1 MKLLPNN
8 LKVLMAVLVAVC
20 VASEAQAAIEVKLRE
35 RVAPRSSVI
44 RVGDVA
50 DIVTADRQQAR
61 QLAALPLMPA
71 PAPGT
76 EQFLRT
82 REIQDMLSAQ
92 GVDLAL
98 LHFGGAGQVT
108 ISAADAPQAASG
120 VIQVSAEERTGSR
133 VAPMNRHAAI
143 LAGATGEPPA
153 APESAPAPVDDARA
167 KEIREQVISIIS
179 NYLNTKTGKVQDWKV
194 DCELVDREVE
204 QLNAAVSTPNCS
216 GGTDP
221 FAGRERFVLSFST
234 AKGQIQLPLFVDV
247 TPPPMPAVVAIRP
260 IGRGEI
266 VKAADLELR
275 TVDASTKSGG
285 QHVVADSIEKL
296 IGMEA
301 RQPIQPGDI
310 VYTDSVQPRVLVR
323 RGDVITVISQSGGI
337 RVRTTGRATQDA
349 AQGELVQVESIGSR
363 AKYDA
368 RVTGTREASVYAIS
382 RPEAPQ
388 PAKRADT
395 ARRPSMF
402 LNGATNTTN
411 R

>member
-1 MKLLPNN
+1 MKLVRNN
-8 LKVLMAVLVAVC
+8 VKILVAALVAIG
-20 VASEAQAAIEVKLRE
+20 VASQAHAAIEVKLRE
-35 RVAPRSSVI
+35 RIAPRGSVI

-98 LHFGGAGQVT
+98 LRFGGAEQVT
-108 ISAADAPQAASG
+108 ISAAAAQPTASN
-120 VIQVSAEERTGSR
+120 VVQVSAEEPAAGQAAR
-133 VAPMNRHAAI
+133 MNRHAAI
-143 LAGATGEPPA
+143 LAAAAGEQLIG
-153 APESAPAPVDDARA
+153 PESAPIDDAHA
-167 KEIREQVISIIS
+167 KEIREQVTSVIS
-179 NYLNTKTGKVQDWKV
+179 NYLNAKTGKVQDWKV
-194 DCELVDREVE
+194 DCELVDRELE
-204 QLNAAVSTPNCS
+204 QLNAALSMPTCA
-216 GGTDP
+216 GGTEP
-221 FAGRERFVLSFST
+221 YAGRERFVLSFST
-234 AKGQIQLPLFVDV
+234 AKGQVQLPLFVDV

-266 VKAADLELR
+266 VKAADIELR

-285 QHVVADSIEKL
+285 QHAVADSIEKL

-310 VYTDSVQPRVLVR
+310 VYTDSVQPRILVR
-323 RGDVITVISQSGGI
+323 RGDIITVVSQSGGI

-363 AKYDA
+363 EKYDA
-368 RVTGTREASVYAIS
+368 RVTGTREASVYAMS
-382 RPEAPQ
+382 RPETPQ
-388 PAKRADT
+388 PAKRVDT

>member
-1 MKLLPNN
+1 MKLALDN
-8 LKVLMAVLVAVC
+8 LKVLAAVLVVLC
-20 VASEAQAAIEVKLRE
+20 VARQSQAAIDVKLRE
-35 RVAPRSSVI
+35 RVAPRGSVV

-108 ISAADAPQAASG
+108 VAAADAPQNTSG
-120 VIQVSAEERTGSR
+120 VIQASAEERIAGR

-143 LAGATGEPPA
+143 LAAATGEQSA
-153 APESAPAPVDDARA
+153 APQLAAPPVGDLRA
-167 KEIREQVISIIS
+167 KEIREQVVSIIS
-179 NYLNTKTGKVQDWKV
+179 NYLNAKTGKVQAWKI
-194 DCELVDREVE
+194 DCELVAREVE
-204 QLNAAVSTPNCS
+204 QLNAALSTPSCS

-234 AKGQIQLPLFVDV
+234 AKGQVQMPLFVDV

-266 VKAADLELR
+266 VKAADIELR
-275 TVDASTKSGG
+275 TIDANTKSAG
-285 QHVVADSIEKL
+285 QHVVADSVERL
-296 IGMEA
+296 LGMEA
-301 RQPIQPGDI
+301 RQAIQPGEI
-310 VYTDSVQPRVLVR
+310 VYTDSVQPRIVVR
-323 RGDVITVISQSGGI
+323 RGDMITVVSQSGGI

-349 AQGELVQVESIGSR
+349 AKGELVQVESVGTR
-363 AKYDA
+363 EKYDA
-368 RVTGTREASVYAIS
+368 RVTGTREAAVYAIA
-382 RPEAPQ
+382 RPESPQ
-388 PAKRADT
+388 PMKRADT

-402 LNGATNTTN
+402 LNGATHTTN